1 MTNDPEQIRADIE
14 ETRRE
19 LGGDVDALADKVRPS
34 SIVHRQTERVKGAV
48 GRARDAVMGTAS
60 DAASTVGDTVSDLPH
75 KAAQTARGN
84 PIAVGLI
91 AFGFGLLAASLL
103 PASAKEREL
112 AESAKDMASPAVDK
126 LKEAAHTVADDMK
139 EPAKEAA
146 QSVKDA
152 AKDAASNV
160 KDAASSDSGGGGA
173 HEASTPDIGQQPPPT
188 TTGGFGVGGS
198 SPTAPRDP
206 LSGGTTG
213 L

>member
-1 MTNDPEQIRADIE
+1 MTNDPEQIRAEIE

-34 SIVHRQTERVKGAV
+34 SIMDRQKAKVKGAV

-60 DAASTVGDTVSDLPH
+60 DAAGTVGDTVGDLPH

-91 AFGFGLLAASLL
+91 AFGVGLLAASLL
-103 PASAKEREL
+103 PASSKEREL
-112 AESAKDMASPAVDK
+112 AESAKDMAAPAVDK
-126 LKEAAHTVADDMK
+126 LKESAQTVASDLK

-146 QSVKDA
+146 QSVKGA
-152 AKDAASNV
+152 AQEAASNV
-160 KDAASSDSGGGGA
+160 KDGSSSGGA
-173 HEASTPDIGQQPPPT
+173 HQASSPDTGLEPPLSTP
-188 TTGGFGVGGS
+188 GGYGVGGS

-213 L
+213 I

>member
-1 MTNDPEQIRADIE
+1 MTNDPEQLRADIE

-34 SIVHRQTERVKGAV
+34 SIIERKKEKMKGAM
-48 GRARDAVMGTAS
+48 GRARDAVMGTAG
-60 DAASTVGDTVSDLPH
+60 DAASTVGETVGDLPH

-91 AFGFGLLAASLL
+91 AFGVGLLAASML
-103 PASAKEREL
+103 PASSKEKEL

-126 LKEAAHTVADDMK
+126 LKEAAHTMADDLK

-152 AKDAASNV
+152 AQGAASNV
-160 KDAASSDSGGGGA
+160 KDAASSDSGGA
-173 HEASTPDIGQQPPPT
+173 HEATTPDVGQQPPPT

-206 LSGGTTG
+206 LSGGTAG
-213 L
+213 I